1 MRNRWIVVLPA
12 VGLMTG
18 LLATAPQAMARTA
31 PRGMAQAAPQ
41 GIARTSGGTSVH
53 GRTVHTV
60 TLVTGDRVALT
71 ETPQGRPQVTI
82 VPATK
87 GAAFQVMT
95 LRNQVYVVP
104 QSAAGNLGS
113 PLDLSLFDVT
123 RLIADGYA
131 NTGKPLRLSISYA
144 PGARHRLPPGFS
156 RARNGSVSVSRSG
169 SRQFSGA
176 LAALARAGRRYA
188 STASGQL
195 FAGVTRISLAG
206 AAPKAPSPPGR
217 LYTLTVKG
225 LDRLGRPVNGT
236 FADVMSVDNVNN
248 FLADQSFYQGVLK
261 YSLPAGNYTIASFI
275 PTFEANGTVDY
286 SLVVLPQVSVS
297 HDTVVV
303 LDASKAS
310 RFQVSTPRPSS
321 TVTAQLHWQRNDASG
336 VPFSSDFVSFGA
348 IALYQPAGGR

>member
-104 QSAAGNLGS
+104 QSAAGNLGA

-131 NTGKPLRLSISYA
+131 NTGRPLRLSVSYA
-144 PGARHRLPPGFS
+144 AGARHRAVPGF
-156 RARNGSVSVSRSG
+156 APAGGGTVSVSRAG
-169 SRQFSGA
+169 AAQFGRA
-176 LAALARAGRRYA
+176 LAAQAGTAR
-188 STASGQL
+188 
-195 FAGVTRISLAG
+195 
-206 AAPKAPSPPGR
+206 
-217 LYTLTVKG
+217 
-225 LDRLGRPVNGT
+225 RP
-236 FADVMSVDNVNN
+236 
-248 FLADQSFYQGVLK
+248 
-261 YSLPAGNYTIASFI
+261 
-275 PTFEANGTVDY
+275 
-286 SLVVLPQVSVS
+286 
-297 HDTVVV
+297 
-303 LDASKAS
+303 
-310 RFQVSTPRPSS
+310 
-321 TVTAQLHWQRNDASG
+321 
-336 VPFSSDFVSFGA
+336 
-348 IALYQPAGGR
+348 